1 MSRHSGLMPSA
12 RDHYEPRDRRR
23 RRRKKDPYHYS
34 AAFMRETM
42 EVTDKEESRA
52 CSFLFKS
59 LFWFMPIVL
68 SGLLVAILVIYTLAI
83 KDNSASI
90 DPDSIEFQL
99 YKNTRFQECSSQSSS
114 AVECTFLQYNLATDS
129 RGFTDFSPNPSE
141 NYMVKLWLPADRS
154 DYEGAR
160 YTWCDVASCL
170 SGFKV
175 IPSTPRPAAFYTLS
189 LTTTLLTT
197 MTIWSASWW
206 MFKLFT
212 SDPDECG
219 EGLGKIFWVLAI
231 FDTVTVAF
239 WWVSLFMFMQA
250 SNPLHFVPLSV
261 LNWVTVWRYA
271 RSLHFH
277 PVKCAFEPDSTP
289 HRVLMWV
296 LYLLT
301 VAQWIASCVVFGL
314 YYGDIVSMFG
324 RGRYARYDCHEDRID
339 AAPGASSC
347 SSAELCSK
355 DWLLGDP
362 GFEQSVYYGDLLV
375 AIFWISTVVAL
386 APILGLV
393 FEGFRRLYRDQDF
406 FPSKTSRFLKKW
418 SSNASLEFVLLGLFF
433 AVFVLD
439 ILTIVDIF
447 RETGDNDRAGTFAFD
462 LSCRAVH
469 VSLSPWKYFL
479 DINEFERAFK
489 IAKTWFNV

>member
-1 MSRHSGLMPSA
+1 MSRYSGLMPSE

-23 RRRKKDPYHYS
+23 RRKKDPYHHS
-34 AAFMRETM
+34 AAFMREM
-42 EVTDKEESRA
+42 LELDDDEKESRVG
-52 CSFLFKS
+52 SVISTLM
-59 LFWFMPIVL
+59 FWFMPIAL
-68 SGLLVAILVIYTLAI
+68 SGLLIAILVIYILAI
-83 KDNSASI
+83 KSNTASI
-90 DPDSIEFQL
+90 DPDSAEFQL
-99 YKNTRFQECSSQSSS
+99 YKNTRFQECASQSSS
-114 AVECTFLQYNLATDS
+114 AVDCTFLQYDLATDS
-129 RGFTDFSPNPSE
+129 RGYTDFSPDPSE

-170 SGFKV
+170 GGFKV

-189 LTTTLLTT
+189 LTTTLLAT

-219 EGLGKIFWVLAI
+219 QGIDKIFWALAV
-231 FDTVTVAF
+231 FDTATVVF
-239 WWVSLFMFMQA
+239 WWVSLFMQA
-250 SNPLHFVPLSV
+250 SNPLHSAPLSI

-277 PVKCAFEPDSTP
+277 PVKCAFAPDSTLR
-289 HRVLMWV
+289 RVLTWA

-301 VAQWIASCVVFGL
+301 VAQWVASCVVFGL

-324 RGRYARYDCHEDRID
+324 RARYARYDCHEDKID

-375 AIFWISTVVAL
+375 AIFWISTVMAL
-386 APILGLV
+386 APILGLL
-393 FEGFRRLYRDQDF
+393 FEGFRRLCRDQDF
-406 FPSKTSRFLKKW
+406 FPSKPSRFLRKW
-418 SSNASLEFVLLGLFF
+418 SSNASLEVVLLGLFT
-433 AVFVLD
+433 AILVLD
-439 ILTIVDIF
+439 IITIVDIF
-447 RETGDNDRAGTFAFD
+447 RETGDNDRAGTLAFD
-462 LSCRAVH
+462 VSCRAVH

-479 DINEFERAFK
+479 DINEFGRAVK

>member
-1 MSRHSGLMPSA
+1 
-12 RDHYEPRDRRR
+12 
-23 RRRKKDPYHYS
+23 
-34 AAFMRETM
+34 
-42 EVTDKEESRA
+42 
-52 CSFLFKS
+52 
-59 LFWFMPIVL
+59 
-68 SGLLVAILVIYTLAI
+68 
-83 KDNSASI
+83 
-90 DPDSIEFQL
+90 
-99 YKNTRFQECSSQSSS
+99 
-114 AVECTFLQYNLATDS
+114 
-129 RGFTDFSPNPSE
+129 
-141 NYMVKLWLPADRS
+141 
-154 DYEGAR
+154 
-160 YTWCDVASCL
+160 
-170 SGFKV
+170 
-175 IPSTPRPAAFYTLS
+175 
-189 LTTTLLTT
+189 

-239 WWVSLFMFMQA
+239 WWVSLFMQA
-250 SNPLHFVPLSV
+250 SNPLHFAPLSV
-261 LNWVTVWRYA
+261 LNWVTAWRYA

-277 PVKCAFEPDSTP
+277 PAKCAFEPDSKL
-289 HRVLMWV
+289 HRVLIWV
-296 LYLLT
+296 LCLLT

-406 FPSKTSRFLKKW
+406 FPSKTSRLLKKW
-418 SSNASLEFVLLGLFF
+418 SSNAPLEFVLLGLFF

-479 DINEFERAFK
+479 DINEFGRAFK